1 MADWFENAEDPQ
13 PSWAADTSRMR
24 MYIAVALIGFGALGA
39 IGGMLHI
46 LPA

>member
-1 MADWFENAEDPQ
+1 MDWFDLPEDAP
-13 PSWAADTSRMR
+13 PTSATDESRMR
-24 MYIAVALIGFGALGA
+24 LYIAAGLIGIGALGA

>member
-1 MADWFENAEDPQ
+1 
-13 PSWAADTSRMR
+13 MR
-24 MYIAVALIGFGALGA
+24 IYIAAGLIGMGMVGA